1 MPFQSSVVGGM
12 RYCCSFWLGL
22 RKRYEEHIMPVSLI
36 ILFALYAGAVCG
48 NLTLSL
54 VGLVRR

>member
-1 MPFQSSVVGGM
+1 M
-12 RYCCSFWLGL
+12 RYCFSFWLGL